1 MSSYRL
7 AEKVIILAALLLAPL
22 TALCGA
28 ESSLSFKPP
37 VQTARFS
44 PAADWFHDARLGVF
58 MHFYPGNTNQLAL
71 VDSFDVTAVARQLKE
86 MGAAYLI
93 ITLGQNTGF
102 YISPNS
108 VYDRFLKC
116 GPGER
121 CSRRD
126 LPLDLYRAL
135 QAEGIRLMLY
145 LPCQAPNRDAWA
157 QSAFGL
163 PVGQRDQPINQ
174 EFARKWAQ
182 VIHEWSSR
190 YGDKVAGWWFDGGYQ
205 HIQFNDAI
213 AAIYADAVKRGNP
226 RAIVTFNPGV
236 KLVRHTQAEDYT
248 AGELNNPFN
257 ILPASRWVDGSQ
269 WHALTFLG
277 STWGRRDLR
286 HPAADWIQWVS
297 TATEKGGVVT
307 LDLGP
312 NKNAASAPV
321 GTFSAEQVAQF
332 KAIRQALPAK
342 TARGT
347 IKVAS

>member
-1 MSSYRL
+1 MKHTL
-7 AEKVIILAALLLAPL
+7 TLCTALLLTPLAALF
-22 TALCGA
+22 GA
-28 ESSLSFKPP
+28 GSSLSVEPR

-44 PAADWFHDARLGVF
+44 LAADWLHAARLGVF

-93 ITLGQNTGF
+93 LTLGQNTGF

-108 VYDRFLKC
+108 VYDRFLTC

-126 LPLDLYRAL
+126 LPLDLYQAL

-145 LPCQAPNRDAWA
+145 LPCQAPNRDARA
-157 QSAFGL
+157 QQAFGL
-163 PVGQRDQPINQ
+163 PVGKRDQPINE

-182 VIHEWSSR
+182 VINEWSAR
-190 YGDKVAGWWFDGGYQ
+190 YGDKVTGWWFDGGYQ
-205 HIQFNDAI
+205 RIQFDDAI
-213 AAIYADAVKRGNP
+213 AALYADAVKRGNP
-226 RAIVTFNPGV
+226 RAIVAFNPGAIATLKPGV
-236 KLVRHTQAEDYT
+236 KLVRHTKAEDYT
-248 AGELNNPFN
+248 AGEVNNPFSL
-257 ILPASRWVDGSQ
+257 LPTSRWVDGSQ

-277 STWGRRDLR
+277 STWGRRDIR
-286 HPAADWIQWVS
+286 QSTEDWIKWVS
-297 TATEKGGVVT
+297 AVTEKDGVVT

-312 NKNAASAPV
+312 NKNAAAAPV

-332 KAIRQALPAK
+332 KAIHQALPAK
-342 TARGT
+342 TAR
-347 IKVAS
+347 

>member
-1 MSSYRL
+1 MKIIL
-7 AEKVIILAALLLAPL
+7 ILAALLLAPL
-22 TALCGA
+22 TTLFGTDSGLAV
-28 ESSLSFKPP
+28 KPP

-44 PAADWFHDARLGVF
+44 PAADWLHDARLGVF

-93 ITLGQNTGF
+93 LTLGQNTGF

-108 VYDRFLKC
+108 AYDRFLKC
-116 GPGER
+116 GPGEH

-145 LPCQAPNRDAWA
+145 LPCQAPNRDARA
-157 QSAFGL
+157 QQAFGL
-163 PVGQRDQPINQ
+163 PAGKRDQPVNE

-182 VIHEWSSR
+182 VINEWSAR

-205 HIQFNDAI
+205 RIQFNDVI

-236 KLVRHTQAEDYT
+236 KLVRHTKAEDYT
-248 AGELNNPFN
+248 AGELNDPFN
-257 ILPASRWVDGSQ
+257 VLPTSRWVDGSQ

-277 STWGRRDLR
+277 STWGRRDIR
-286 HPAADWIQWVS
+286 HPTEDWIKWVS
-297 TATEKGGVVT
+297 AVTEQGGVVT

-332 KAIRQALPAK
+332 KTIHQSLPTK
-342 TARGT
+342 TVRGT
-347 IKVAS
+347 IKVSS